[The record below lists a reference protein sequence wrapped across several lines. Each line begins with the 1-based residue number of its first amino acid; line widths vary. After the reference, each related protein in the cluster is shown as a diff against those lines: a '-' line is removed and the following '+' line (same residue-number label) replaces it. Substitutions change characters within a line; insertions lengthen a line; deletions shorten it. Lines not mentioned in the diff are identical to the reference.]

1 MAQGTDAQRKVR
13 DAMQER
19 GDEEVT
25 ASTVAELLEVLNLR
39 EKLKPVQFQQAVS
52 GMTDYRIVRREAEV
66 GKLFVLRPC

>member
-25 ASTVAELLEVLNLR
+25 ASTVAELLEALNLR
-39 EKLKPVQFQQAVS
+39 AKLKPVQFQQAVS
-52 GMTDYRIVRREAEV
+52 GMTDYRIVRRSQDDV
-66 GKLFVLRPC
+66 RLFVLRPC